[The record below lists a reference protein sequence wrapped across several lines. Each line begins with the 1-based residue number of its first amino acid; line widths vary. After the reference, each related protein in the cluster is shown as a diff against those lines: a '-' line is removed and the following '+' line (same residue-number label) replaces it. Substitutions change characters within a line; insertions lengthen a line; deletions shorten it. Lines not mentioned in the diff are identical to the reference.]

1 VVASTFVALS
11 TVFWAAGVAR
21 GQEQPSDSG
30 QADPGES
37 ASAWHDV
44 LAFLGWI
51 LLAVVVFGLLLWMVL
66 GRRRGDAPPEASE
79 PASPAAA
86 APPPRRIE
94 ARSEAD
100 ARELTVL
107 TFDHTEGAERAYAD
121 ARGRTNDAPSS
132 ASPLGRRA
140 SPRASSPAGSL
151 EGSVR
156 SVAWSQPET
165 VTAK

>member
-1 VVASTFVALS
+1 
-11 TVFWAAGVAR
+11 
-21 GQEQPSDSG
+21 
-30 QADPGES
+30 
-37 ASAWHDV
+37 
-44 LAFLGWI
+44 
-51 LLAVVVFGLLLWMVL
+51 MVL
-66 GRRRGDAPPEASE
+66 GRRRATRPRGVGACE
-79 PASPAAA
+79 PCGGRATAK
-86 APPPRRIE
+86 RIE

-121 ARGRTNDAPSS
+121 ARGRTNDGLSL

-140 SPRASSPAGSL
+140 SPRASSPAASL